1 MSVKQRR
8 LSVSFTLALFR
19 SSARSVFKTY
29 PNLSSSIFSITTT
42 RCQATIISHL
52 PPCFNS
58 RPGTAACLSP
68 SISLACWKPPSSF
81 ASLSPWEDSKGLTIR
96 LQLLPSLTLLSFPAC
111 PTPSTLL
118 SPSSLNS
125 PGMNLPQHLLFCSSR
140 RHLLFPLSEIRSP
153 QPEVLLP
160 FDLCLSTS
168 S

>member
-1 MSVKQRR
+1 MSIKQRR

-81 ASLSPWEDSKGLTIR
+81 ASLSPWEDCAQGAHDQASATS
-96 LQLLPSLTLLSFPAC
+96 QPHSPLLP
-111 PTPSTLL
+111 
-118 SPSSLNS
+118 
-125 PGMNLPQHLLFCSSR
+125 
-140 RHLLFPLSEIRSP
+140 
-153 QPEVLLP
+153 
-160 FDLCLSTS
+160 CLSHSIHAPVPFFLELARHEPATAFTILLITS
-168 S
+168 AFTVPSVRNTVPSA